1 MNRLRSPAALV
12 VDRWPCPA
20 GWLAAAGRAGAGVCA
35 ERSAG
40 VDRRAASPVIGVVA
54 LVAMDLIVAA
64 TVGWAGL
71 GFSEQI
77 REPAPNVAE
86 SKGELK
92 TQDGYDGGVVRITHV
107 AGDSVSVRNIEI
119 VVDVDAGDETG
130 KARIVNFPSDYG
142 SSDGQ
147 PFTDENLEGDDFIG
161 QGGSADWD
169 ARVLH
174 TDHKNTLE
182 AGSWF
187 EFRIKGATGIQLSSG
202 DEVTVRVVHTPS
214 QSIIIEQE
222 LTAS

>member
-1 MNRLRSPAALV
+1 M
-12 VDRWPCPA
+12 
-20 GWLAAAGRAGAGVCA
+20 AAAGRAGAGVCA

-54 LVAMDLIVAA
+54 LVAMVLIVAA

-92 TQDGYDGGVVRITHV
+92 TQDSFDGGIVRITHV
-107 AGDSVSVRNIEI
+107 AGDSVEVRHLEI
-119 VVDVDAGDETG
+119 DITVDAKDGSG
-130 KARIVNFPSDYG
+130 QARLVNLPADRNTPTF
-142 SSDGQ
+142 Q
-147 PFTDENLEGDDFIG
+147 PFDDENIAGDGFVSKG
-161 QGGSADWD
+161 AGSQQWSAG
-169 ARVLH
+169 ALH
-174 TDHKNTLE
+174 EDTSNTLT

-187 EFRIKGATGIQLSSG
+187 EFRIKGSDSTAIELSSG
-202 DEVTVRVVHTPS
+202 DTVTVRVVHTPS
-214 QSIIIEQE
+214 QSVIIEQE